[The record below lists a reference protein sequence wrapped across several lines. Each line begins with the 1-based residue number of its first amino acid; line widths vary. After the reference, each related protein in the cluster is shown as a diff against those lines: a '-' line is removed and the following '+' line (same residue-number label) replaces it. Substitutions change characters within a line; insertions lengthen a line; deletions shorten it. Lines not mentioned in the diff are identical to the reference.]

1 MNIDKIIDLIVEK
14 WCLDKK
20 DVSEKLEG
28 LLPKSS
34 KYHKNYKI
42 RPKPPLSAY
51 MYFSIENRKNLGT
64 SFKDSSKEIGTHW
77 KKLQDKEKY
86 IQLAKNDSERYK
98 QELIELKNSELQLN
112 E

>member
-14 WCLDKK
+14 WSLDKK

-34 KYHKNYKI
+34 KYHKNYKL

-64 SFKDSSKEIGTHW
+64 SFGNSSREIGARW
-77 KKLQDKEKY
+77 KELQDKEKY
-86 IQLAKNDSERYK
+86 EQLAKNDSKRYLK
-98 QELIELKNSELQLN
+98 ELNELKNFE
-112 E
+112 